1 MIELFNGKIAEVQA
15 LVQSGVGLMALV
27 MVGVVWAKT
36 KAFVPTMGALLF
48 GAIVIWGV
56 HNTDFLQRKVGED
69 LQQGLGR
76 PVATSRVR

>member
-1 MIELFNGKIAEVQA
+1 VIQLFSGKIAEIQT

-36 KAFVPTMGALLF
+36 KAFVPTLGALLF

-56 HNTDFLQRKVGED
+56 HNTDFLQQKIGQD
-69 LQQGLGR
+69 MQQGLAATT
-76 PVATSRVR
+76 ATSPIR